1 MRRLVS
7 MCHALILYEITMK
20 LLLFIS
26 NQSGD
31 TLRAGGDRREQSGKL
46 KSQKPRFGALDVAK
60 WR

>member
-7 MCHALILYEITMK
+7 FCHALILYEITMK

-31 TLRAGGDRREQSGKL
+31 TLRVEGDTRADGGKL
-46 KSQKPRFGALDVAK
+46 KSQKPRFRALDIEK
-60 WR
+60 WE